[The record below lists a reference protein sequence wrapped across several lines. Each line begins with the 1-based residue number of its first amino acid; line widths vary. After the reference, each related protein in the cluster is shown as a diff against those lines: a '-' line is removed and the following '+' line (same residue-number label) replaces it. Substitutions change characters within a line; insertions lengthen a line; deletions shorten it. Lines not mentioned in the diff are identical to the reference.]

1 MANAAAVLGPVTAD
15 ETAEICQ
22 HALAIVVLQAGGKL
36 KTASNPFDLARV
48 VIDDLAR
55 IGGRRSLRGPR
66 HATVMPDSRIQ
77 YKRKRLRASVPPCV
91 VIRRSGSAKG

>member
-36 KTASNPFDLARV
+36 KITARDLN
-48 VIDDLAR
+48 
-55 IGGRRSLRGPR
+55 
-66 HATVMPDSRIQ
+66 VMPKGMLAYAFQPDG
-77 YKRKRLRASVPPCV
+77 SVEFAYV
-91 VIRRSGSAKG
+91 RE